1 MASRNPLI
9 LKLLGLNLEEDEL
22 KFRQTMMGN
31 VQSTAD
37 FGQAKPG
44 RYGVSQ
50 YAAQDRP
57 VVDIGNMPG
66 LTLAQGQPQY
76 VDLMNIRSRFPR
88 RFLLG

>member
-1 MASRNPLI
+1 MESRNPLI

-37 FGQAKPG
+37 FGQARPG
-44 RYGVSQ
+44 SYGRGR

-57 VVDIGNMPG
+57 VVDLGNMPG

-76 VDLMNIRSRFPR
+76 VDLMNIRSRLPR
-88 RFLLG
+88 RYFG